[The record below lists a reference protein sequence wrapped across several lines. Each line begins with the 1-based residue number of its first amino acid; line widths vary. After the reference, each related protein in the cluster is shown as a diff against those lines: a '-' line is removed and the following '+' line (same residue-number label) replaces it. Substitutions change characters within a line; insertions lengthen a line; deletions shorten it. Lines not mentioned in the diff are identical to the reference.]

1 MEKGFRE
8 IALIYVLTVL
18 TVLSLDLITKSLA
31 ESSLK
36 ERDIN
41 LLPFL
46 HLVLVYN
53 RGIAFGLLADA
64 PDLIRIPVLFITPL
78 IALVITFLY
87 AIRVKGVFVPVLMG
101 MVGGGALGNFYDRVF
116 LGHVRDFI
124 YLSYGG
130 LSWPAFNLADA
141 SISTAIFL
149 LLMRELLPKGGKN

>member
-1 MEKGFRE
+1 MAKNLRK

-18 TVLSLDLITKSLA
+18 TVLSLDLITKNLA
-31 ESSLK
+31 ESFLK
-36 ERDIN
+36 ERDIS

-53 RGIAFGLLADA
+53 RGVAFGFLANA
-64 PDLIRIPVLFITPL
+64 PDLVRIPVLFITPL

-141 SISTAIFL
+141 SISTAIFFL
-149 LLMRELLPKGGKN
+149 LIRELLPKAGKN

>member
-1 MEKGFRE
+1 MAKNLRK

-18 TVLSLDLITKSLA
+18 TVLSLDLITKNLA
-31 ESSLK
+31 ESFLK
-36 ERDIN
+36 EREIS

-53 RGIAFGLLADA
+53 RGVAFGFLANA
-64 PDLIRIPVLFITPL
+64 PDLVRIPVLFITPL

-101 MVGGGALGNFYDRVF
+101 MVGGGAFGNFYDRVF

-141 SISTAIFL
+141 SISTAIFFL
-149 LLMRELLPKGGKN
+149 LIRELLPKAGKN

>member
-1 MEKGFRE
+1 MEKSLRK
-8 IALIYVLTVL
+8 IALIYGLTAF
-18 TVLSLDLITKSLA
+18 TVLSLDLITKNLA
-31 ESSLK
+31 ESFLK
-36 ERDIN
+36 ERDIS

-46 HLVLVYN
+46 HIVLVHN
-53 RGIAFGLLADA
+53 RGVAFGLLAEA

-87 AIRVKGVFVPVLMG
+87 AVRVRGILVPVLMG
-101 MVGGGALGNFYDRVF
+101 MVGGGAFGNLYDRVL
-116 LGHVRDFI
+116 LGYVRYFI

-149 LLMRELLPKGGKN
+149 LLIRELLPKGGKN

>member
-1 MEKGFRE
+1 MEKVFRKT
-8 IALIYVLTVL
+8 ALIYGLALFV
-18 TVLSLDLITKSLA
+18 VLSLDLITKNLA
-31 ESSLK
+31 ESFLREK
-36 ERDIN
+36 DIS

-53 RGIAFGLLADA
+53 RGVAFGFLADA
-64 PDLIRIPVLFITPL
+64 PDFIRIPVLFITPL

-87 AIRVKGVFVPVLMG
+87 ATRVKGAVIPVFMG

-141 SISTAIFL
+141 SISTAITL
-149 LLMRELLPKGGKN
+149 LILRELLPKGGKN